1 MPGWTDAR
9 PDRDRCGCT
18 RNLEREGSG
27 FERGFHRKSRRIEG
41 KSNDRTRQDR
51 IQGARV
57 GKIGVLCMQTTGE
70 RPGYFCENDAENS
83 TRIGWGI
90 RSNASMPQGR
100 SIRFHQRPL
109 LVAREPSPAMDVQLS
124 TALGPSCNSQRSSG
138 TDTLSAKIGVFQ
150 AEHDTDGDHPRT
162 YGCTLQAGTSERRTV
177 VHVK

>member
-1 MPGWTDAR
+1 
-9 PDRDRCGCT
+9 
-18 RNLEREGSG
+18 
-27 FERGFHRKSRRIEG
+27 
-41 KSNDRTRQDR
+41 
-51 IQGARV
+51 
-57 GKIGVLCMQTTGE
+57 MQTTGE